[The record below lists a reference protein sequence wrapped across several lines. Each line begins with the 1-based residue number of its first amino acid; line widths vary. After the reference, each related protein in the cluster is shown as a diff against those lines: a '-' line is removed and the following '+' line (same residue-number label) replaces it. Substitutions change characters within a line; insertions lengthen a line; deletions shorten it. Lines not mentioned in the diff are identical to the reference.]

1 MLNFINLIRN
11 YNVDSFQP
19 VILLEETFLK
29 NISALLQEQMSETT
43 QSSICSLTELEDS
56 QEEDEAVLPGEA
68 DVPPSQVLPV
78 FPGEFQSSFVRF
90 HT

>member
-1 MLNFINLIRN
+1 
-11 YNVDSFQP
+11 
-19 VILLEETFLK
+19 
-29 NISALLQEQMSETT
+29 MSETT

-78 FPGEFQSSFVRF
+78 FPGEFQSSFVRL

>member
-56 QEEDEAVLPGEA
+56 EEDEAVLPGEA

>member
-78 FPGEFQSSFVRF
+78 FSGDFQSSFVRF